1 MLDKNQHQ
9 IDVNLPGIVRS
20 SSRNFISSHGSSDHA
35 ALSSLTTRSGDSPYF
50 DGTKTNISRAPYL
63 LFVASPRCQPI
74 AASSSPFSIALSVA
88 ALDLTVTSPREE
100 IGFRRLI
107 HRRSPPTRYYC
118 VHSSHAPTLRL
129 RSSLSQ
135 PLRPQ
140 VKLHPLTAVASSALV
155 PGHPR
160 RRHLMPRSHCQVL
173 ACQPRA
179 RDQVWHAPSRPS
191 LYPVPRLGYKLPSA
205 ASSTS
210 SCCNLPTASIASP
223 SSLHHTNLMGT
234 IEGGIGR
241 FGCQLAISQTC
252 YDHPGLELPEGLNN
266 KQPTDGKVAF
276 IGSDGLDHHNESTP
290 PMEEGKVE
298 FREEAEGELLEED
311 IKTVDQEDVP
321 LTLEGDANTEGANSV
336 TIDPLTATPVEL
348 KDITIH

>member
-50 DGTKTNISRAPYL
+50 GGTKTNISRAPYL
-63 LFVASPRCQPI
+63 LFVTSPRCQPI

-88 ALDLTVTSPREE
+88 ALDLTLTM
-100 IGFRRLI
+100 
-107 HRRSPPTRYYC
+107 
-118 VHSSHAPTLRL
+118 
-129 RSSLSQ
+129 
-135 PLRPQ
+135 
-140 VKLHPLTAVASSALV
+140 KLHPLTAVASSALV

-160 RRHLMPRSHCQVL
+160 RCHLMPRSHCQVL

-179 RDQVWHAPSRPS
+179 RDQ
-191 LYPVPRLGYKLPSA
+191 
-205 ASSTS
+205 
-210 SCCNLPTASIASP
+210 
-223 SSLHHTNLMGT
+223 
-234 IEGGIGR
+234 R

-276 IGSDGLDHHNESTP
+276 IGSDGLDHHSESTP

-348 KDITIH
+348 EDITIH

>member
-50 DGTKTNISRAPYL
+50 GGTKTNISRAPYL
-63 LFVASPRCQPI
+63 LFVTSPRCQPI
-74 AASSSPFSIALSVA
+74 VASSSPFSIALSVA
-88 ALDLTVTSPREE
+88 ALDLTLTSPREE

-107 HRRSPPTRYYC
+107 RRRSPPTRYSC

-160 RRHLMPRSHCQVL
+160 RCHLMPRSHCQVL

-191 LYPVPRLGYKLPSA
+191 LYP
-205 ASSTS
+205 
-210 SCCNLPTASIASP
+210 
-223 SSLHHTNLMGT
+223 
-234 IEGGIGR
+234 R

-266 KQPTDGKVAF
+266 KHPTDGKVAF
-276 IGSDGLDHHNESTP
+276 IGSDGLDHHSESTP

-348 KDITIH
+348 EDITIH